1 MMRRLSLVT
10 VCEEARCPNIHEC
23 WARERTATFMLM
35 GDICTRH
42 CGFCAVGKGRPGS
55 LDPEEPERVAEAAGE
70 LGLSHAVVTSV
81 NRDDLPDGGAAHF
94 AATIRAIRRRVPG
107 CTIEVLI
114 PDFQGDGDALE
125 RVLDEAP
132 EILNH
137 NMETVERLYRR
148 VRPDAG
154 YAQSLALISRAAARR
169 TRDGLALRTKSGLMV
184 GLGETEDEVLRA
196 AARPARRGLR
206 HRHDRTVPATARA
219 APADRALLHTGGI
232 RAAAARGRGDGLL
245 RAWNRARSSAPRTTP
260 AAPSKGRR
268 RKDLHAPAPPHAP
281 RLRPR
286 RPRRRRGHGTGSRRR
301 PDEEGRPRLSRGP
314 VQDRAPGQRA
324 AGRTHRREG
333 PDRRP
338 ARRRDEQ
345 QRLRQAGDRRGRAV
359 ASSSRPRRTASRSRS
374 SPTSASA
381 SASRATS
388 GARSRCPSS
397 ATSPSR
403 PPTRRERRPRPKASR
418 SSAARTRPCARR
430 CSSTCRPWARRAR

>member
-1 MMRRLSLVT
+1 VKSELPAHGRASRLERPEWLKVRLNTTGEYEEVRAMMRRLSLVT

-55 LDPEEPERVAEAAGE
+55 LDPEEPERVAEAAKE

-94 AATIRAIRRRVPG
+94 ASTIRAIRRRVPA

-184 GLGETEDEVLRA
+184 GLGETEDEVL
-196 AARPARRGLR
+196 
-206 HRHDRTVPATARA
+206 
-219 APADRALLHTGGI
+219 
-232 RAAAARGRGDGLL
+232 GLL
-245 RAWNRARSSAPRTTP
+245 R
-260 AAPSKGRR
+260 
-268 RKDLHAPAPPHAP
+268 DL
-281 RLRPR
+281 
-286 RPRRRRGHGTGSRRR
+286 
-301 PDEEGRPRLSRGP
+301 
-314 VQDRAPGQRA
+314 RA
-324 AGRTHRREG
+324 AGCDIATIGQYLQPHERRLPIERYYTPEEFERLRREG
-333 PDRRP
+333 EAMGF
-338 ARRRDEQ
+338 ARVESGP
-345 QRLRQAGDRRGRAV
+345 LV
-359 ASSSRPRRTASRSRS
+359 RS
-374 SPTSASA
+374 SYH
-381 SASRATS
+381 
-388 GARSRCPSS
+388 
-397 ATSPSR
+397 
-403 PPTRRERRPRPKASR
+403 
-418 SSAARTRPCARR
+418 
-430 CSSTCRPWARRAR
+430 ARRALEGPAA